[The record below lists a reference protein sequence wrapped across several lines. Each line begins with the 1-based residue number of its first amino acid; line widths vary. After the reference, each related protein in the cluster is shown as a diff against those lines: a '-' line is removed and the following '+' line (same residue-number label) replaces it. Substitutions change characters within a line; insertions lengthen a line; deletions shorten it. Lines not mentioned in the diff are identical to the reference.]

1 MSGIPFLG
9 TNKAM
14 LTNDRVD
21 LLNKIPNDKNI
32 KAILFDLVGVL
43 VFKKEDYI
51 PTTSDEI
58 NAQNIESLF
67 NHLDDKKLIKDV
79 KEKLKLSDDE
89 IQTAVRLIPEKYEK
103 FDELWK
109 LLPELKKKYKLVVI
123 NNGNAITKS
132 YWHKKFDFSIF
143 DLFLNS
149 AEERIKKPDPKIFLL
164 ACAKLKVKP
173 EECLF
178 MDDSLENIKSAQKLK
193 MTTIW
198 WNKETDKTA
207 LIQKLKETVNISPEK

>member
-9 TNKAM
+9 TNQAM

-51 PTTSDEI
+51 PTTPDEI

-123 NNGNAITKS
+123 NNGNAITKP
-132 YWHKKFDFSIF
+132 YWNKKFDFSIF

-198 WNKETDKTA
+198 WNKEADKTA
-207 LIQKLKETVNISPEK
+207 LIQKLKETVNISSEK